1 MDKDIVAVGGFVL
14 LFVLMILRVPVGIA
28 MGLVGVGGFG
38 LLTSWKAAFGL
49 LAQSPFT
56 TVTSFNLSIIPM
68 FVLMGTFA
76 ASAGMSR
83 DLFDAARAFLGHRR
97 GGLAIATIAACGGF
111 AAISGSAVATAATM
125 TRVAL
130 PELRRAGYSPR
141 LSTGVIAAGGTLGI
155 MVPPSLMFVLYS
167 LMTDVDL
174 TKLFI
179 AGLLPGVLGMLMYMA
194 TILTLGVEHMPRA
207 ERQGWGE
214 RLAALKG
221 VWPALTL
228 FICVIGGIYGG
239 IFTVTEAAGMGAVGA
254 LLIGAAQG
262 RLGASAIMDCLISA
276 LRTTAA
282 IFMIV
287 IGAYLFGYF
296 LTITQAPQ
304 HIIEFLVALPVG
316 PYGVLALV
324 LGVYFILG
332 ALMDEL
338 AMILIT
344 VPIVFPAMTH
354 LGFDPVWF
362 GVIIVMT
369 CVLGLICPP
378 VGMNVFVVNSLA
390 PEVKLGTIYRGVM
403 PFILCDLIR
412 LLLICLFPGIALLL
426 PRLIG

>member
-1 MDKDIVAVGGFVL
+1 MDRDLVAIGGFVL
-14 LFVLMILRVPVGIA
+14 LFVLMALRVPVGIA
-28 MGLVGVGGFG
+28 MGIVGVGGFG
-38 LLTSWKAAFGL
+38 LMTNWTAAFGL
-49 LAQSPFT
+49 LSQSPFS

-76 ASAGMSR
+76 ARAGMSR
-83 DLFDAARAFLGHRR
+83 DIFAASSAWIGHRR
-97 GGLAIATIAACGGF
+97 GGLAIATILACGGF
-111 AAISGSAVATAATM
+111 ASISGSAVATAATM

-130 PELRRAGYSPR
+130 PELRREGYSPR
-141 LSTGVIAAGGTLGI
+141 FATGVIAAGGTLGI

-174 TKLFI
+174 AKLFM
-179 AGLLPGVLGMLMYMA
+179 AGLLPGILGMLMYMG
-194 TILTLGVEHMPRA
+194 TILTVRSEDMPTGRLHS
-207 ERQGWGE
+207 WHE
-214 RLAALKG
+214 RLTTLRG

-228 FICVIGGIYGG
+228 FTCVIGGMYGG
-239 IFTVTEAAGMGAVGA
+239 VFTVTEASAVGAVGA
-254 LLIGAAQG
+254 LLLGVIQG
-262 RLGASAIMDCLISA
+262 RLDWAAIMECLQNA

-296 LTITQAPQ
+296 LTVTQVTQ
-304 HIIEFLVALPVG
+304 QIIEFLVGLPVG
-316 PYGVLALV
+316 PYGVLALI

-344 VPIVFPAMTH
+344 VPIVFPAMTQ

-390 PEVKLGTIYRGVM
+390 PDVKLSTIYRGVM
-403 PFILCDLIR
+403 PFIVCDLIR
-412 LLLICLFPGIALLL
+412 LLLLCIFPGIALLL
-426 PRLIG
+426 PGLM